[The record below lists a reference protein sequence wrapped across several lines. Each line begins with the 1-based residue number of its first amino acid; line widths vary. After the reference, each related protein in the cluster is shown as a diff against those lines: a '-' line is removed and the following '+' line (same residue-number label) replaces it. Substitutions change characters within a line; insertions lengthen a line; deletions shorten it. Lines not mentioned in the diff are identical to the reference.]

1 MHYYEEIENI
11 IKKIEVSAKA
21 RIYIESNERLLGYWS
36 IGKLLIEV
44 QGGQKKAKYGNKL
57 IKEWS
62 NKLTSSFGNWSL
74 IKTILHI
81 LK

>member
-36 IGKLLIEV
+36 IGKLLI
-44 QGGQKKAKYGNKL
+44 
-57 IKEWS
+57 
-62 NKLTSSFGNWSL
+62 
-74 IKTILHI
+74 
-81 LK
+81 